1 MEEIAA
7 TEDDLQNFNVDERSC
22 MRTVLLIVSPF
33 VLTLFVAS
41 GGTAQQNEMTFFA
54 TSVGSGMGANL
65 GGLAGADKH
74 CQTLAMA
81 AGAGNRM
88 WRAYLSTQG
97 QGAVNARD
105 RIGKGPWRNAKGAVI
120 AQNVEELHGPKAN
133 LAKETI
139 LTEKGQPVKGRG
151 DTPNEHDMLTGS
163 QMNGTA
169 FTDNMDHTCNNWTSS
184 SMGGAQVGHSDRMGL
199 SDTAEAKSWNSS
211 HPSKGCSQQN
221 LVSTGGAGLFYC
233 FATN

>member
-1 MEEIAA
+1 
-7 TEDDLQNFNVDERSC
+7 
-22 MRTVLLIVSPF
+22 MRTVQSLVGAFVVSLLAVSAAP
-33 VLTLFVAS
+33 
-41 GGTAQQNEMTFFA
+41 AQQNQMSFFA

-81 AGAGNRM
+81 AGAGNRT

-97 QGAVNARD
+97 AGAVNARD
-105 RIGKGPWRNAKGAVI
+105 RIGKGPWRNAKGVVI
-120 AQNVEELHGPKAN
+120 VQSVDDLHGAKAN

-151 DTPNEHDMLTGS
+151 DTPNEHDTLTGS

-169 FTDNMDHTCNNWTSS
+169 YTDNMDHTCNNWTSS
-184 SMGGAQVGHSDRMGL
+184 STGSAQLGHSDRMGL
-199 SDTAEAKSWNSS
+199 SDTVEARSWNSS

-221 LVSTGGAGLFYC
+221 LASTGGAGLFYC

>member
-1 MEEIAA
+1 VLCGDIAICK
-7 TEDDLQNFNVDERSC
+7 TSSVDERSS
-22 MRTVLLIVSPF
+22 MRRILVVVSPF
-33 VLTLFVAS
+33 VLSVFVVSVAP
-41 GGTAQQNEMTFFA
+41 AQQNQMSFFA
-54 TSVGSGMGANL
+54 TSAGSGMGANL

-81 AGAGNRM
+81 AGAGNRT
-88 WRAYLSTQG
+88 WHAYLSTQG
-97 QGAVNARD
+97 AGAVNARD
-105 RIGKGPWRNAKGAVI
+105 RIGKGPWRNAKGEVI
-120 AQNVEELHGPKAN
+120 AQTVEELHSAKAN
-133 LAKETI
+133 LRKETI

-151 DTPNEHDMLTGS
+151 DTPNEHDALTGS

-184 SMGGAQVGHSDRMGL
+184 GMGSAQVGHTDRMGL
-199 SDTAEAKSWNSS
+199 DDTEQARSWNSS

-221 LVSTGGAGLFYC
+221 LVGTGGAGVFYC

>member
-1 MEEIAA
+1 
-7 TEDDLQNFNVDERSC
+7 
-22 MRTVLLIVSPF
+22 MRRILMIVSPF
-33 VLTLFVAS
+33 VLALFVVNVAP
-41 GGTAQQNEMTFFA
+41 AQQNQMSFFA
-54 TSVGSGMGANL
+54 TSAGSGMGANL

-81 AGAGNRM
+81 AGAGNRT

-97 QGAVNARD
+97 NGAVNARD
-105 RIGKGPWRNAKGAVI
+105 RIGKGPWRNSKGEVI
-120 AQNVEELHGPKAN
+120 AQNVDELHSAKAN
-133 LAKETI
+133 LRKETI

-151 DTPNEHDMLTGS
+151 DTPNEHDALTGS

-169 FTDNMDHTCNNWTSS
+169 FMDAMDHTCNNWTGSGTGS
-184 SMGGAQVGHSDRMGL
+184 AQVGHTDRMGL
-199 SDTAEAKSWNSS
+199 DDTEQARSWNSS

-221 LVSTGGAGLFYC
+221 LVSTGGAGVFYC